1 MPISPALRQ
10 AGSLKG
16 NSKGCR
22 VAGIKRARGVLA
34 IMHGDNS
41 NNRVA
46 GAHHH
51 NSSRVAGAHSLLLN
65 SNRVAGAHHHNSSN
79 RVVGVRK
86 PLLNSSRVAGA
97 HSLLLSSNLAAGVRK
112 PLLSSNQPI
121 PGVARVPPSNNLRP
135 GV

>member
-46 GAHHH
+46 GTHH
-51 NSSRVAGAHSLLLN
+51 
-65 SNRVAGAHHHNSSN
+65 
-79 RVVGVRK
+79 
-86 PLLNSSRVAGA
+86 
-97 HSLLLSSNLAAGVRK
+97 LSSNLVAGVRK
-112 PLLSSNQPI
+112 PPLNGNQPI
-121 PGVARVPPSNNLRP
+121 PGVARAPVPHLEVLAREETNQP
-135 GV
+135 GMQL

>member
-16 NSKGCR
+16 NSKGCQK
-22 VAGIKRARGVLA
+22 AGIKWARGVLA

-46 GAHHH
+46 GTHHH
-51 NSSRVAGAHSLLLN
+51 NSSLEP
-65 SNRVAGAHHHNSSN
+65 
-79 RVVGVRK
+79 GVRK
-86 PLLNSSRVAGA
+86 PPLN
-97 HSLLLSSNLAAGVRK
+97 
-112 PLLSSNQPI
+112 SNQPI

-135 GV
+135 GVTRTPVPHLEVLAREETNQPGMQL